1 MSIVY
6 EKTDKLFVLAIKDG
20 FIEINI
26 SLRYVMR
33 YGGGTKDALLFDDA
47 FSIK

>member
-6 EKTDKLFVLAIKDG
+6 EKTDKLFVLVVKDG

-26 SLRYVMR
+26 SLRYVIC
-33 YGGGTKDALLFDDA
+33 YGCGTKGVLLFDDA
-47 FSIK
+47 FTTK